1 MPAPRLK
8 KVADEVHVISTRRG
22 NGKVRVETWVD
33 GTGKVVRYIMK
44 RTAVKIERLDEFLGR
59 ARKLARLADAGKTI
73 PESIVLSFEDP
84 ADMLAV
90 LTPARLAVFRVIKK
104 KPGSIASIAQTL
116 KRDRSAV
123 TRDVAALGE
132 AGLVTVTQQLHPG
145 HGRKKEVRVRAKTI
159 KLEALV
165 A

>member
-1 MPAPRLK
+1 MKHA
-8 KVADEVHVISTRRG
+8 
-22 NGKVRVETWVD
+22 
-33 GTGKVVRYIMK
+33 VVK
-44 RTAVKIERLDEFLGR
+44 NERLNDFLGR
-59 ARKLARLADAGKTI
+59 ARELARLADAGAPI
-73 PESIVLSFEDP
+73 PESIVISFEDP

-104 KPGSIASIAQTL
+104 KPGSIASIAQML

-132 AGLVTVTQQLHPG
+132 AGLVSVTEKPHPG
-145 HGRKKEVRVRAKTI
+145 HGRMKEIRVCAKAI

-165 A
+165 D

>member
-1 MPAPRLK
+1 MGANFSRC
-8 KVADEVHVISTRRG
+8 
-22 NGKVRVETWVD
+22 
-33 GTGKVVRYIMK
+33 
-44 RTAVKIERLDEFLGR
+44 GR
-59 ARKLARLADAGKTI
+59 AASADN
-73 PESIVLSFEDP
+73 P

-90 LTPARLAVFRVIKK
+90 LTPARLALLRAIKK
-104 KPGSIASIAQTL
+104 SPGSIASIAQTM

-132 AGLVTVTQQLHPG
+132 AGLVTVTEKNHPG
-145 HGRKKEVRVRAKTI
+145 HGRMKEVRARASAI

>member
-1 MPAPRLK
+1 
-8 KVADEVHVISTRRG
+8 
-22 NGKVRVETWVD
+22 
-33 GTGKVVRYIMK
+33 MK
-44 RTAVKIERLDEFLGR
+44 QASVKIEKLDDFLGR
-59 ARKLARLADAGKTI
+59 ARKLARLADAG
-73 PESIVLSFEDP
+73 ESIPDSIVISFEDP

-90 LTPARLAVFRVIKK
+90 LTPARLAVFRAIKQ
-104 KPGSIASIAQTL
+104 KPGSIASIALKL

-132 AGLVTVTQQLHPG
+132 AGLVTVTEKPHPG
-145 HGRKKEVRVRAKTI
+145 HGRMKEVCVRAKAI

>member
-1 MPAPRLK
+1 MK
-8 KVADEVHVISTRRG
+8 QS
-22 NGKVRVETWVD
+22 
-33 GTGKVVRYIMK
+33 VVK
-44 RTAVKIERLDEFLGR
+44 NERLDDFLGR
-59 ARKLARLADAGKTI
+59 ARKVARLADAGAPI
-73 PESIVLSFEDP
+73 PESIVISFEDP

-104 KPGSIASIAQTL
+104 NPGSIASIAQRL

-132 AGLVTVTQQLHPG
+132 AGLVSVTEKPHPG
-145 HGRKKEVRVRAKTI
+145 HGRMKEIRVCAKAI

-165 A
+165 D

>member
-1 MPAPRLK
+1 
-8 KVADEVHVISTRRG
+8 
-22 NGKVRVETWVD
+22 
-33 GTGKVVRYIMK
+33 MK
-44 RTAVKIERLDEFLGR
+44 LAAVKVERLDDFLGR
-59 ARKLARLADAGKTI
+59 ARKLARLADAGEPI

-90 LTPARLAVFRVIKK
+90 RTPARLAVFRVIKK
-104 KPGSIASIAQTL
+104 KPGSIASIAQML

-132 AGLVTVTQQLHPG
+132 AGLITVTKKPHPG
-145 HGRKKEVRVRAKTI
+145 HGRIKEVRVRAKAI
-159 KLEALV
+159 RLEALV

>member
-1 MPAPRLK
+1 MK
-8 KVADEVHVISTRRG
+8 QF
-22 NGKVRVETWVD
+22 
-33 GTGKVVRYIMK
+33 VVK
-44 RTAVKIERLDEFLGR
+44 NEKLDDFLGR
-59 ARKLARLADAGKTI
+59 ARKLARLADAGAPI
-73 PESIVLSFEDP
+73 PESMVISFEDP

-104 KPGSIASIAQTL
+104 KPGSIASIAQML

-132 AGLVTVTQQLHPG
+132 AGLVSVTEKPHPG
-145 HGRKKEVRVRAKTI
+145 HGRMKEVRVCAKAI

-165 A
+165 D

>member
-1 MPAPRLK
+1 MK
-8 KVADEVHVISTRRG
+8 QHV
-22 NGKVRVETWVD
+22 
-33 GTGKVVRYIMK
+33 
-44 RTAVKIERLDEFLGR
+44 VKNERLDDFLGR
-59 ARKLARLADAGKTI
+59 ARKLARLADAGAPI
-73 PESIVLSFEDP
+73 PESMVISFEDP

-104 KPGSIASIAQTL
+104 KPGSIASIAQML

-132 AGLVTVTQQLHPG
+132 AGLVSVTEKPHPG
-145 HGRKKEVRVRAKTI
+145 HGRMKEVRVCAKAI

-165 A
+165 D